1 MSENASGEA
10 NGDSTAAD
18 KDFSCDYCGDGFA
31 SQVTKRRHE
40 KNFHAEELPHR
51 CPDCDTAFH
60 DRQGLVSHHTQKH
73 DGRLAG
79 YDKTCGVCGE
89 DFTTSKKSVKY
100 CSPECGSRAQRKRVT
115 LECER
120 CGDNFETT
128 PSQVDGKRFCSI
140 ECKGEWFSEHFTGE
154 NHPSYDPGKHV
165 EKACKYCGDKFTVAT
180 WELNDDTNAGTY
192 CSKECLNEWRR
203 ENWVGENNPL
213 YQGGD
218 QYYGE
223 NWHRQRRKALKRDQY
238 RCQACRTTTADLPR
252 EPSVHH
258 IRPIREYDDPETANT
273 LNNLISLCEPCH
285 AKYELR
291 YMRQDTRDADA

>member
-10 NGDSTAAD
+10 NGNSTAAD
-18 KDFSCDYCGDGFA
+18 KDFSCDYCGDSFA

-89 DFTTSKKSVKY
+89 DFTTSKKGVKY

-120 CGDNFETT
+120 CGNSFETR

-154 NHPSYDPGKHV
+154 NHPM
-165 EKACKYCGDKFTVAT
+165 
-180 WELNDDTNAGTY
+180 
-192 CSKECLNEWRR
+192 
-203 ENWVGENNPL
+203 

-223 NWHRQRRKALKRDQY
+223 NWHRQRRKALKRDQH
-238 RCQACRTTTADLPR
+238 RCQACRTTAAYLPR

-258 IRPIREYDDPETANT
+258 IRPIREYDEPEAANT
-273 LNNLISLCEPCH
+273 LDNLISLCEPCH
-285 AKYELR
+285 AKYEGLYLR
-291 YMRQDTRDADA
+291 PDTRGGQ